1 MKSEFYE
8 IRSNLEK
15 ENKELRRELEEKVE
29 EGKNVI
35 VTWKTDVANLR
46 AYQEKEMM
54 EINRKNR
61 EIVAE
66 YERNKD
72 DILKEKKYLQDLI
85 EVKEDEIRE
94 VKKEKMAVSA
104 KKWVLGNGGK
114 IDIVVKPMET
124 LEIVSS
130 RTRPRSKSRMVDKT
144 KKEEEKKGGPKK
156 K

>member
-66 YERNKD
+66 YERNKE

-144 KKEEEKKGGPKK
+144 KKEEEKKGGPNKK
-156 K
+156 

>member
-66 YERNKD
+66 YERNKE

-104 KKWVLGNGGK
+104 KKWVLGNGGR

>member
-1 MKSEFYE
+1 
-8 IRSNLEK
+8 
-15 ENKELRRELEEKVE
+15 
-29 EGKNVI
+29 
-35 VTWKTDVANLR
+35 
-46 AYQEKEMM
+46 MM

-61 EIVAE
+61 EIVAV
-66 YERNKD
+66 YERNKE
-72 DILKEKKYLQDLI
+72 DILKDKKYLQDLI
-85 EVKEDEIRE
+85 EVKEDENRE
-94 VKKEKMAVSA
+94 VNKEKMAVSA
-104 KKWVLGNGGK
+104 KKWVLGNGGR

>member
-66 YERNKD
+66 YERNKE